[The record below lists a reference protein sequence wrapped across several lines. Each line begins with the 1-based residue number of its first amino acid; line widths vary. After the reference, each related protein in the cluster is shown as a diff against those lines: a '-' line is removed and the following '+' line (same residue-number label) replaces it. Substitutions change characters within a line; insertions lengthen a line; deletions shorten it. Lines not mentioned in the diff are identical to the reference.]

1 MVNVLQLF
9 LCILH
14 KIGSFKTQLT
24 CVFALQLKEHNFV
37 FCMLIREKNT
47 KVLIHFIGNINII
60 MYDEKKIIYLV
71 GFAHFAHVLL

>member
-9 LCILH
+9 LCRLH

-24 CVFALQLKEHNFV
+24 CVFALQLKAHNFV
-37 FCMLIREKNT
+37 FYMLMSEKNT

-60 MYDEKKIIYLV
+60 MYDEKKSYI
-71 GFAHFAHVLL
+71 